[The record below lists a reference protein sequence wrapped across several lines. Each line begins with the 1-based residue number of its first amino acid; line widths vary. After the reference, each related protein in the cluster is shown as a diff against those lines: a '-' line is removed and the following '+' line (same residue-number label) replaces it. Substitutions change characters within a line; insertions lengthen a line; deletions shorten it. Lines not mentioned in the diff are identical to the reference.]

1 LIKEDAKLC
10 TNGQEELGPMT
21 KTFYVVSFLFV
32 FFISGC
38 AQTSVVPE
46 AQAPLNEPS
55 APIQS
60 LNPSFGNEACAETH
74 RIVGSSQN
82 FVRFRHSPS
91 ELPVVEAKAFEWC
104 QQYEKS
110 PFLQKQRCGVCCSTS
125 YFCR

>member
-1 LIKEDAKLC
+1 
-10 TNGQEELGPMT
+10 MT
-21 KTFYVVSFLFV
+21 KTFYMFSVLFV

-38 AQTSVVPE
+38 AQTPVVPE
-46 AQAPLNEPS
+46 AQTPIPVVPEAQTPINEPS

-60 LNPSFGNEACAETH
+60 VNPSVENEACTEPL
-74 RIVGSSQN
+74 RKVGSSQN

-91 ELPVVEAKAFEWC
+91 ELTVVEAKASEWC

>member
-1 LIKEDAKLC
+1 
-10 TNGQEELGPMT
+10 MT
-21 KTFYVVSFLFV
+21 KTFYVVSVLFV

-38 AQTSVVPE
+38 AQTPVVPE
-46 AQAPLNEPS
+46 AQTPINEPS

-60 LNPSFGNEACAETH
+60 VDPSIENEACTEPL
-74 RIVGSSQN
+74 RIEGSSQN

-91 ELPVVEAKAFEWC
+91 ELPVVEAKASEWC